1 MNYWLIRILWYF
13 LIILYPITNC
23 KCLQMSN
30 NEKSIHFLNIQI
42 ILVLWKQG
50 WTNPQHGA
58 LLWTDRNVFNF
69 WAYFCLSNWRH
80 KTSTSFGPGCDLTN
94 LWPKHGEWILIFWYF
109 SLPQLIYLM
118 SIQFNRDSTHLHNLR
133 IYIILTS
140 LKSRE
145 RHMHTLGQLGL
156 GSSGVSTY
164 FYSLGIWLILCQI

>member
-1 MNYWLIRILWYF
+1 
-13 LIILYPITNC
+13 
-23 KCLQMSN
+23 MSN

-69 WAYFCLSNWRH
+69 WTYFCLSNWRY
-80 KTSTSFGPGCDLTN
+80 KTGTSFGPGCDLTN

-118 SIQFNRDSTHLHNLR
+118 SIQFNRDSTHLHHFN
-133 IYIILTS
+133 IAEVE
-140 LKSRE
+140 RE
-145 RHMHTLGQLGL
+145 AICICIPWANWVLVRAG
-156 GSSGVSTY
+156 
-164 FYSLGIWLILCQI
+164 FPLISAV